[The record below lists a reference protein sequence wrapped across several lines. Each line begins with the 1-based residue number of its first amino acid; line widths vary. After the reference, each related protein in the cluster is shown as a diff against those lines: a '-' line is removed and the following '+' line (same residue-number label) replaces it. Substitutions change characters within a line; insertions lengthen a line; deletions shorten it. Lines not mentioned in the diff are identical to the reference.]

1 MFELSLPPYLISF
14 SDEPLG
20 ARYDP
25 KRQIMEVVKLDRG
38 DVAAALNFIGEKT
51 TAEMLMWSIA
61 YNLSRGLGVSVWG
74 TRAECWRALRE
85 GANFSFRPRKLGS
98 KREKDYYL
106 VVVSRKGC
114 AY

>member
-25 KRQIMEVVKLDRG
+25 KRQILEVVKLDRG
-38 DVAAALNFIGEKT
+38 DTAAALQFVSGEQS

-61 YNLSRGLGVSVWG
+61 
-74 TRAECWRALRE
+74 
-85 GANFSFRPRKLGS
+85 
-98 KREKDYYL
+98 
-106 VVVSRKGC
+106 
-114 AY
+114 